1 MKLDTIRKLSKKK
14 AKSSNPD
21 GRVSRSVYGIGIP
34 LPHLGSFHNPE
45 DEDEDTG
52 GDAADAG
59 GDGGSV

>member
-45 DEDEDTG
+45 DEDEDEDTG
-52 GDAADAG
+52 GDAG